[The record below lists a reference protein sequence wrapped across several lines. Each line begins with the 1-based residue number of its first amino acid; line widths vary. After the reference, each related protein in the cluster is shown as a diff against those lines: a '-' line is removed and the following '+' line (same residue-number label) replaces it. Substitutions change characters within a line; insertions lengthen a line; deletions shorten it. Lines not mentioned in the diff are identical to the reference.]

1 MTTRVRKP
9 FVPITEIEH
18 AAFCKPA
25 DELPAKS
32 LAEEIAINVRWQR
45 IPPEYL
51 RYSAAELDERIHDAR
66 QKLGDT
72 VTVLGHHYQREEIIK
87 YADFQ
92 GDSFLLSQEAASRPE
107 AEYII
112 FCGVHF
118 MAETACILCA
128 PHQKV
133 ILPNITAGCSMAD
146 MAPMEDVEDGWDDLW
161 GVLGDHGGIVPVTY
175 MNSIAGIKAL
185 CGRNNGAVCTS
196 SNAARVLEWAF
207 ENAQRVL
214 FLPDQ
219 HLGRNTAL
227 KLGVPLDEMVVWN
240 PFKPLG
246 GNTPEQL
253 INAKMVLWQG
263 HCSVHTRFTTQQI
276 AAARERFP
284 EVNVLVHPECPMETV
299 QAADMN
305 GSTEFIRK
313 TINEA
318 PAGSVW
324 AVGTEISLVN
334 RLAIHNPDKT
344 VFCLDP
350 VSCPCSTMYRIHPA
364 YLLWV
369 MENLV
374 EGSVVNEITVPED
387 VKEQSTIAL
396 ERMLELR

>member
-1 MTTRVRKP
+1 MTTRSRKP

-25 DELPAKS
+25 DELPARS
-32 LAEEIAINVRWQR
+32 LAEELAINVRWQK
-45 IPPEYL
+45 IPPEFL
-51 RYSAAELDERIHDAR
+51 RYSAPELDRRIHDAR
-66 QKLGDT
+66 EKLGST

-92 GDSFLLSQEAASRPE
+92 GDSFLLSQEAASKPE
-107 AEYII
+107 AEFIV

-118 MAETACILCA
+118 MAETAAILCA
-128 PHQKV
+128 PHQRV

-146 MAPMEDVEDGWDDLW
+146 MAPIQDVEDAWDDLQD
-161 GVLGDHGGIVPVTY
+161 VLGDRGGIIPVTY

-196 SNAARVLEWAF
+196 SNAARVLKWAF
-207 ENAQRVL
+207 TQGGRVL

-219 HLGRNTAL
+219 HLGRNTGL
-227 KLGVPLDEMVVWN
+227 SLGIPLDEMVLWN

-246 GNTPEQL
+246 GNTRDQL

-263 HCSVHTRFTTQQI
+263 HCSVHTRFTVKQI
-276 AAARERFP
+276 ESARDRYP
-284 EVNVLVHPECPMETV
+284 NVTVLVHPECPMETV
-299 QAADMN
+299 QAADLN
-305 GSTEFIRK
+305 GSTELIRRV
-313 TINEA
+313 INEA

-334 RLAIHNPDKT
+334 RLALNNPDKT

-350 VSCPCSTMYRIHPA
+350 VSCPCSTMYRVHPA

-369 MENLV
+369 LENLLNG
-374 EGSVVNEITVPED
+374 EVVNQITVPDD
-387 VKEQSTIAL
+387 VKRDSLVAL
-396 ERMLELR
+396 ERMLQLK